1 MSVII
6 DGTNGITTPSPV
18 IVQGSTS
25 GSITLA
31 APAVAGS
38 NTQTLVATTDTLAP
52 VIRATAAT
60 TTATA
65 FTGAIT
71 GTTLTVTAVAS
82 GTIQIGQV
90 ITGVGVTAGTS
101 IVAFG
106 TGTGGTGTYTVSV
119 SQTVASIALTVVGQD
134 FYNIPSWVKRVTV
147 MFNGVSTSGTSNILL
162 QIGSSSG
169 GIETTSYTAWSAI
182 ANSLSAAS
190 ATSSTSGFI
199 ISTINAAAD
208 AMSGAVQVFNVSG
221 NIWVESGTMS
231 RNGAVSG
238 VTMSGGTKTITATL
252 DRVRV
257 TAANGTDTFDAGTIN
272 ILYE

>member
-134 FYNIPSWVKRVTV
+134 FYNIPSWVKRITV
-147 MFNGVSTSGTSNILL
+147 MFSGVSGSGTSAFLL
-162 QIGSSSG
+162 QIGTSSG
-169 GIETTSYTAWSAI
+169 VENTGYSSTAARGGSASV
-182 ANSLSAAS
+182 AY
-190 ATSSTSGFI
+190 ATSTAGYILTESAVATNIYNGLATIALFGSNNWI
-199 ISTINAAAD
+199 ESSVIASPTAINALNTAA
-208 AMSGAVQVFNVSG
+208 GAK
-221 NIWVESGTMS
+221 TL
-231 RNGAVSG
+231 
-238 VTMSGGTKTITATL
+238 GGTL
-252 DRVRV
+252 DRVRITTV
-257 TAANGTDTFDAGTIN
+257 GGTDTFDAGSIN

>member
-38 NTQTLVATTDTLAP
+38 NTQTLVATTGTLAP
-52 VIRATAAT
+52 IISGTVAT

-90 ITGVGVTAGTS
+90 ITGIGVTAGTS

-106 TGTGGTGTYTVSV
+106 TGTGGTGTYTVST

-134 FYNIPSWVKRVTV
+134 FYNIPSWVKRITV
-147 MFNGVSTSGTSNILL
+147 MFNGVSASGTSTILL
-162 QIGSSSG
+162 QLGTSSGFETTGYSSSAINTGVSTVASATYTTGFGLQQANNAANLASGSAVISQFSGNAWVESGNIGYTTAGFSSSG
-169 GIETTSYTAWSAI
+169 GSK
-182 ANSLSAAS
+182 SLS
-190 ATSSTSGFI
+190 G
-199 ISTINAAAD
+199 
-208 AMSGAVQVFNVSG
+208 
-221 NIWVESGTMS
+221 
-231 RNGAVSG
+231 
-238 VTMSGGTKTITATL
+238 TL
-252 DRVRV
+252 DRVRITTV
-257 TAANGTDTFDAGTIN
+257 GGTDTFDAGSIN